1 MPVSGEKL
9 EQFKEETRKDL
20 TLQKLKTTVLNG
32 CPESKS
38 QIDPE
43 LHNIREYW
51 NVKEEIIVCDDLL
64 LRNDNLIVPNA
75 FRRVMLRRIHSSHLG
90 IERCKRRARDV
101 LFWPGMNQQLADMM
115 SKCSNCNTYGDAQT
129 REPLKSHE
137 ISGRPWQKIVVHL
150 FERDKQD
157 YVVMVDYYTKFFEIS
172 HLPNSRSKD
181 CNQPHQ
187 SQLGKVWDS

>member
-1 MPVSGEKL
+1 MHLVSPVCLRQESKSWNRPQIPGAIVQKTIISSTTKIATSDVEASALWLEPGKNLHIPDTLSRAPEGKSETVANWKDEFEVIIIENLPVSGEKL

-32 CPESKS
+32 YPESKS

-75 FRRVMLRRIHSSHLG
+75 LRGWCFVEFTAAI
-90 IERCKRRARDV
+90 
-101 LFWPGMNQQLADMM
+101 
-115 SKCSNCNTYGDAQT
+115 
-129 REPLKSHE
+129 
-137 ISGRPWQKIVVHL
+137 
-150 FERDKQD
+150 
-157 YVVMVDYYTKFFEIS
+157 
-172 HLPNSRSKD
+172 
-181 CNQPHQ
+181 
-187 SQLGKVWDS
+187 